1 VILFSSLVY
10 NFGDKVGVQAMR
22 DDIIRNKIE
31 IFRLLE
37 SISEG
42 VGAYDHKDVGKLRDC
57 LSLLAKFRGSDELTL
72 AVKKVFDLSGPW
84 AWRQPPTNEGSVE
97 IIEAVEEAISLLNN
111 NT

>member
-1 VILFSSLVY
+1 VR
-10 NFGDKVGVQAMR
+10 AMR

-37 SISEG
+37 SIGDG
-42 VGAYDHKDVGKLRDC
+42 VGEHNHKYVGALRES
-57 LSLLAKFRGSDELTL
+57 LSLLARLRGSDELTL
-72 AVKKVFDLSGPW
+72 AVKKVFELSGPW

-97 IIEAVEEAISLLNN
+97 IIEAVEDAILLLNN